1 MRRREL
7 TRAARERLL
16 ASGLWAVAGAGALWG
31 LRSTFPSRYSFA
43 GKTVLITGGSRGLG
57 LTIVQA
63 LVTGELGGSIEM
75 HSENGTSVRVT
86 VPVAV
91 PRVEL

>member
-1 MRRREL
+1 
-7 TRAARERLL
+7 
-16 ASGLWAVAGAGALWG
+16 
-31 LRSTFPSRYSFA
+31 
-43 GKTVLITGGSRGLG
+43 
-57 LTIVQA
+57 VQA

-75 HSENGTSVRVT
+75 HSDDGTSVRVT